1 MTFLSEMNPIV
12 RNIKTNDLYQYE
24 GENKFTNLRTG
35 KSGVV
40 SDEVARKS
48 FVVNVEA
55 TSMFDEFPIVKEMVQ
70 RLNLK
75 FQKQ

>member
-12 RNIKTNDLYQYE
+12 RNIKTNDFYQYE